1 MSIRILLVDDH
12 QMLREGFRSLISEQS
27 NLTVIAEAEDG
38 RSAVQLAAKLS
49 PDVVVMDISM
59 PGMNGIEAARQILIA
74 NPVVKILALSMH
86 LDRRMVLEMFK
97 AGASGYLHKECA
109 FDEVVRAVQVVA
121 SNVVYLS
128 PKIADI
134 LFKDYGHRVQKGEL
148 SPVSG
153 MPERERAVL
162 QLMEEGKDMREIAS
176 LLHTSIKNAESCRVQ
191 MILDH
196 ILPHLLSAQND
207 TVAGLDVS
215 LTPRECEIMIWVKDG
230 KSTSEIASILN
241 ISQDTVKFHMKNVF
255 QKLGAT
261 SRSQAIAIAIENKLV
276 ES

>member
-1 MSIRILLVDDH
+1 MKIQILLVDDH

-27 NLTVIAEAEDG
+27 NMTVVAEAEDG
-38 RSAVQLAAKLS
+38 RTAVQLAAKLS

-59 PGMNGIEAARQILIA
+59 PGMNGIEAARQILTA
-74 NPVVKILALSMH
+74 NPVAKILALSMH
-86 LDRRMVLEMFK
+86 LDRRMVLDMFK
-97 AGASGYLHKECA
+97 SGASGYLLKESA

-121 SNVVYLS
+121 SNGFYLS
-128 PKIADI
+128 PKIADV
-134 LFKDYGHRVQKGEL
+134 LLKDYIHRVQKGEL
-148 SPVSG
+148 LPLSG
-153 MPERERAVL
+153 IPEREQTIL
-162 QLMEEGKDMREIAS
+162 QLFEEGRDLREIAAA
-176 LLHTSIKNAESCRVQ
+176 LHTSVKNAESFRRQ

-196 ILPHLLSAQND
+196 ILPHLLSAQID

-255 QKLGAT
+255 HKLGAT
-261 SRSQAIAIAIENKLV
+261 SRSQAIAVAIENKLID
-276 ES
+276 S

>member
-1 MSIRILLVDDH
+1 M
-12 QMLREGFRSLISEQS
+12 
-27 NLTVIAEAEDG
+27 TVVAEAEDG

-59 PGMNGIEAARQILIA
+59 PGMNGIEAARQILTA

-97 AGASGYLHKECA
+97 AGASGYLLKESA
-109 FDEVVRAVQVVA
+109 FDEVVRAVQVMA
-121 SNVVYLS
+121 SKGFYLS
-128 PKIADI
+128 PKIADV
-134 LFKDYGHRVQKGEL
+134 LLRDYIHRVQKREL
-148 SPVSG
+148 PPLSRI
-153 MPERERAVL
+153 PEREQAIL
-162 QLMEEGKDMREIAS
+162 KLFEEGRDLREIAAA
-176 LLHTSIKNAESCRVQ
+176 LHASVKNAESCRVQ

-207 TVAGLDVS
+207 TVACLDVS

-230 KSTSEIASILN
+230 KSTSEIASILR

-261 SRSQAIAIAIENKLV
+261 SRSQAISIAIENKLV